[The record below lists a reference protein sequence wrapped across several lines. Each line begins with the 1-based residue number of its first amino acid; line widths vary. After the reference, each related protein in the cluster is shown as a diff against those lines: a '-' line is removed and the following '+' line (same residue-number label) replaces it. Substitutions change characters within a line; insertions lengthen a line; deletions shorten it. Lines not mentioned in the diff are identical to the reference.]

1 MDQIDV
7 KFNFKLLW
15 DFTTVF
21 YWNWLNIFDK
31 PIVVPVLSLVT
42 LRVFEYER
50 KENNFFL
57 NLDQLFFFWNS
68 LENMAQV
75 ENFLFKN

>member
-21 YWNWLNIFDK
+21 YWHWLNIFDK